1 MTQSLNPIEH
11 LGRYLSLLGGMFTR
25 PENLRMYWR
34 ETTRQ
39 MREIGIGSLFI
50 VLIISFFIG
59 AVAAV
64 QFAYQLSSGLIPKYY
79 VGFIVRDSVLIE
91 FAPTISC
98 LVLAGK
104 VGSSLASEIGGL
116 RQKEQI
122 DAMEVMGINT
132 ISYLIAPRIIAALV
146 VIPILVVYAAG
157 MGIFGGYMA
166 ALGAGVSATDYVLGV
181 NSFFEP
187 YNVFMMLVKATVFAF
202 IITSVSCYMGYY
214 AFGGTIEL
222 GKSSTQAV
230 VMSDIFILL
239 ADYLIAAAL
248 T

>member
-1 MTQSLNPIEH
+1 MQKLNALEH
-11 LGRYLSLLGGMFTR
+11 IGRYFSLLGGMFTR
-25 PENLRMYWR
+25 PENWRMYWK
-34 ETTRQ
+34 ETMRQ

-50 VLIISFFIG
+50 VLIISLFIG

-64 QFAYQLSSGLIPKYY
+64 QFAYQLDSGLIPKYY
-79 VGFIVRDSVLIE
+79 VGYIVRDSVIIE

-132 ISYLIAPRIIAALV
+132 ISYLIAPRILAALV

-157 MGIFGGYMA
+157 MGILGGYFA
-166 ALGAGVSATDYVLGV
+166 AIGAGVSDTDYVLGV

-187 YNVFMMLVKATVFAF
+187 YNVFMMLVKSLVFAF

>member
-1 MTQSLNPIEH
+1 MNAIEH
-11 LGRYLSLLGGMFTR
+11 LGRYLSLLGAMFSR
-25 PENLRMYWR
+25 PENGRMYWR
-34 ETTRQ
+34 ETLRQ
-39 MREIGIGSLFI
+39 MIEIGIGSLFI
-50 VLIISFFIG
+50 VLIISIFIG

-64 QFAYQLSSGLIPKYY
+64 QFAYQLGDGLIPEYY
-79 VGFIVRDSVLIE
+79 VGYIVRDSVIIE

-132 ISYLIAPRIIAALV
+132 ASYIIAPRLFAALI

-157 MGIFGGYMA
+157 MGILGGYFA
-166 ALGAGVSATDYVLGV
+166 AVGAGVSATDFVLGL
-181 NSFFEP
+181 NSFFDE
-187 YNVFMMLVKATVFAF
+187 YNVFMMLVKAFVFAF
-202 IITSVSCYMGYY
+202 IMTSVSCYMGYY

-222 GKSSTQAV
+222 GKASTQAV
-230 VMSDIFILL
+230 VMSNIFILL
-239 ADYLIAAAL
+239 SDYLIAAAL